1 MEDNQKVIWIKYRRE
16 SDKKKSVLGVQLREV
31 AECRLMLLTIDYLA
45 KVRCPHRA
53 LLEGGSLARPS
64 LAKPILLSLPAL
76 WLPAGTATTIEFI
89 GKHFY
94 YFKSSQ
100 KEIRSLA
107 AACLFTK

>member
-1 MEDNQKVIWIKYRRE
+1 MEDNQKVIWIAYPGE
-16 SDKKKSVLGVQLREV
+16 SDKKKSVLGIQLRNV
-31 AECRLMLLTIDYLA
+31 AECCSMLLVLDYLA

-76 WLPAGTATTIEFI
+76 WLPAGTTTTMEFI

-94 YFKSSQ
+94 HFKSSQ